1 MPWSVDNIYQYTR
14 FLTNKN
20 QAGGIS
26 ATDLFNAWNGEQA
39 MYHQDLVGRWQKQS
53 NTKTG
58 IMSGLVEDE
67 VTISAL
73 SPFIV
78 PLTNVAIA
86 GGIAAKPVD
95 YIYGVALRINGA
107 KVFSVSHD
115 MVASVN
121 DDVIDP
127 PSIPDNK
134 YYYTEY
140 LNYFS
145 FLPSTVTAYDLDYVA
160 ETTDVVWGFSLDA
173 NKRQVYD
180 PTPGVSIQ
188 PKWNKN
194 TTIEITRRT
203 LKSFG
208 LHFDSREFE
217 NFGESNTQTGD

>member
-1 MPWSVDNIYQYTR
+1 MPWSVDNIYQYTK

-26 ATDLFNAWNGEQA
+26 ATDLFNAWNAEQSQ
-39 MYHQDLVGRWQKQS
+39 YHQDLVGRWQKQN

-58 IMSGLVEDE
+58 INTGLVEDE
-67 VTISAL
+67 ITISSL

-78 PLTNVAIA
+78 PATISIA
-86 GGIAAKPVD
+86 GGQGLKPAD
-95 YIYGVALRINGA
+95 YIYAIALRINGT
-107 KVFSVSHD
+107 KVFSVNHD
-115 MVASVN
+115 MIWAVN

-127 PSIPDNK
+127 PSVADNS

-145 FLPSTVTAYDLDYVA
+145 FLPNTVTSFDLDYVA
-160 ETTDVVWGFSLDA
+160 ETTDIVWGYTLDGQ
-173 NKRQVYD
+173 NREVYN
-180 PTPGVSIQ
+180 PGASTQ

-194 TTIEITRRT
+194 TVIEITKRT
-203 LKSFG
+203 LKGFG

-217 NFGESNTQTGD
+217 AFGESNIQTGN

>member
-1 MPWSVDNIYQYTR
+1 MPWSVNDILNYTK

-26 ATDLFNAWNGEQA
+26 STDLFSAWNGEQA
-39 MYHQDLVGRWQKQS
+39 MLHQDLVGRWQKQN

-58 IMSGLVEDE
+58 IMSGLIEDE

-73 SPFIV
+73 SPFIIPV
-78 PLTNVAIA
+78 TIGVA
-86 GGIAAKPVD
+86 GGLGFKPAD

-115 MVASVN
+115 MIWAVM

-127 PSIPDNK
+127 PLIPDDS

-140 LNYFS
+140 LSYFS
-145 FLPSTVTAYDLDYVA
+145 FLPATVTSFDLDYVA
-160 ETTDVVWGFSLDA
+160 ETTDIVWGFTLDG
-173 NKRQVYD
+173 NNRQVYN
-180 PTPGVSIQ
+180 PATSIQ
-188 PKWNKN
+188 SKWNKN

-217 NFGESNTQTGD
+217 NFGQSNIQTGD

>member
-26 ATDLFNAWNGEQA
+26 STDLFNAWNGEQA
-39 MYHQDLVGRWQKQS
+39 MLHQDLVGRWQKQN

-58 IMSGLVEDE
+58 VMSGLIEDE

-78 PLTNVAIA
+78 PLTGVAIA
-86 GGIAAKPVD
+86 GGIAAKPAN
-95 YIYGVALRINGA
+95 YIYGVALRINSQ

-115 MVASVN
+115 MIWAVN
-121 DDVIDP
+121 EDVIDP
-127 PSIPDNK
+127 PSIAANS

-145 FLPSTVTAYDLDYVA
+145 FLPAIVTAFDLDYVA
-160 ETTDVVWGFSLDA
+160 ETTDIVWGFTLDA

-180 PTPGVSIQ
+180 PATSVQ
-188 PKWNKN
+188 PLWNKN

-217 NFGESNTQTGD
+217 NFGESNIQTGD

>member
-1 MPWSVDNIYQYTR
+1 MPWSVDNILSYTK

-20 QAGGIS
+20 QAGSIS
-26 ATDLFNAWNGEQA
+26 STDLFNSWNGEQA
-39 MYHQDLVGRWQKQS
+39 MLHQDLVGRWQKQN

-73 SPFIV
+73 SPFIIPV
-78 PLTNVAIA
+78 TIAI
-86 GGIAAKPVD
+86 GGGLGFKPVD

-115 MVASVN
+115 MIWAVN

-127 PSIPDNK
+127 PSIPEDS

-140 LNYFS
+140 LSYFS
-145 FLPSTVTAYDLDYVA
+145 FLPSTVNTFELDYVA
-160 ETTDVVWGFSLDA
+160 ETTDIIWGFTLDV
-173 NKRQVYD
+173 NGRQVYN
-180 PTPGVSIQ
+180 PATSVQ

-217 NFGESNTQTGD
+217 NFGVSNIQTGD

>member
-1 MPWSVDNIYQYTR
+1 MPWDVNQIYNYTK

-78 PLTNVAIA
+78 PLTSVAIA
-86 GGIAAKPVD
+86 GGVAVKPAD
-95 YIYGVALRINGA
+95 YISGVALRINGA

-127 PSIPDNK
+127 ASIADNK

-145 FLPSTVTAYDLDYVA
+145 FLPGTVTAYDLDYVA
-160 ETTDVVWGFSLDA
+160 ETTDVVWNYTLDA
-173 NKRQVYD
+173 NNRQAY
-180 PTPGVSIQ
+180 TPLGSVQ
-188 PKWNKN
+188 PKWNKS

-203 LKSFG
+203 LYSFG

-217 NFGESNTQTGD
+217 NFGQSNIQTGD

>member
-1 MPWSVDNIYQYTR
+1 MPWSVNNIYQYTL

-26 ATDLFNAWNGEQA
+26 ATDLFNAWNAEQSQ
-39 MYHQDLVGRWQKQS
+39 YHQDLVGRWQKQN

-58 IMSGLVEDE
+58 IMSGLIEDE

-73 SPFIV
+73 SPFII
-78 PLTNVAIA
+78 PLNAINIT
-86 GGIAAKPVD
+86 GGRGLKPAD
-95 YIYGVALRINGA
+95 YIYGIALRINGS

-115 MVASVN
+115 MIWAVN

-127 PSIPDNK
+127 PSTIDNS

-145 FLPSTVTAYDLDYVA
+145 FLPATVTAFDLDYVA
-160 ETTDVVWGFSLDA
+160 ETRDVVWGFTLDA
-173 NKRQVYD
+173 NNREVYSAGAS
-180 PTPGVSIQ
+180 TQ
-188 PKWNKN
+188 PQWNKN
-194 TTIEITRRT
+194 TVIEITKRT
-203 LKSFG
+203 LKGFG

-217 NFGESNTQTGD
+217 NFGESNIQTGN

>member
-26 ATDLFNAWNGEQA
+26 ATDLFNAWNAEQSQ
-39 MYHQDLVGRWQKQS
+39 YHQDLVGRWQKQN

-58 IMSGLVEDE
+58 IMSGLIEDE

-73 SPFIV
+73 SPFIL
-78 PLTNVAIA
+78 PLTSQPIA
-86 GGIAAKPVD
+86 GGIAFKPMD
-95 YIYGVALRINGA
+95 YIYGVALRINGT

-115 MVASVN
+115 MIWAVN

-127 PSIPDNK
+127 PSIPDNS

-140 LNYFS
+140 LSYFS
-145 FLPSTVTAYDLDYVA
+145 FLPDAVTLYDLDYVA
-160 ETTDVVWGFSLDA
+160 ETTDIVWGFTLDA
-173 NKRQVYD
+173 NNRQVYN
-180 PTPGVSIQ
+180 PAPGASVQ

-194 TTIEITRRT
+194 TTIEITKRT
-203 LKSFG
+203 LKGFG

-217 NFGESNTQTGD
+217 NFGESNIQTGN

>member
-1 MPWSVDNIYQYTR
+1 MPWSVDNIYSYTR

-39 MYHQDLVGRWQKQS
+39 MQHQDLVGRWQKQS

-58 IMSGLVEDE
+58 VMSGLIEDE
-67 VTISAL
+67 VTISML
-73 SPFIV
+73 SPFIIPV
-78 PLTNVAIA
+78 TIPVA
-86 GGIAAKPVD
+86 GGIGFKPLD
-95 YIYGVALRINGA
+95 YIYGVALRLNKA

-115 MVASVN
+115 TIWAVE

-127 PSIPDNK
+127 PSIPDDS

-145 FLPSTVTAYDLDYVA
+145 FLPATVTSFQLDYVA
-160 ETTDVVWGFSLDA
+160 ETSDIVWGFTLDA
-173 NKRQVYD
+173 NNRQVYN
-180 PTPGVSIQ
+180 PATSVQ

-194 TTIEITRRT
+194 TVIEITRRT

-217 NFGESNTQTGD
+217 NFGESNIQTGN

>member
-39 MYHQDLVGRWQKQS
+39 MLHQDLVGRWQKQS

-58 IMSGLVEDE
+58 IMSGLIEDE

-73 SPFIV
+73 SPFLIQ
-78 PLTNVAIA
+78 LTAIPIA
-86 GGIAAKPVD
+86 GGRGLKPAD

-115 MVASVN
+115 MIWAVN

-127 PSIPDNK
+127 PSIVDDA
-134 YYYTEY
+134 YYYSESQ
-140 LNYFS
+140 NYFA
-145 FLPSTVTAYDLDYVA
+145 FLPPDVTVFDLDYIA
-160 ETTDVVWGFSLDA
+160 ETTDVVWGYSLDV
-173 NKRQVYD
+173 NNRQIYN
-180 PTPGVSIQ
+180 PAPGVSIQ

-194 TTIEITRRT
+194 TVIEITRRT

-217 NFGESNTQTGD
+217 NFGESNIQTGD

>member
-39 MYHQDLVGRWQKQS
+39 MQHQDLVGRWQKQS

-67 VTISAL
+67 VTISML

-78 PLTNVAIA
+78 PVTIAIA
-86 GGIAAKPVD
+86 GGLAFKPTD
-95 YIYGVALRINGA
+95 YISGVALRINGA

-115 MVASVN
+115 TIWAVM

-127 PSIPDNK
+127 PSIEDDS

-140 LNYFS
+140 LSYFS
-145 FLPSTVTAYDLDYVA
+145 ILPDSATSLQLDYVA
-160 ETTDVVWGFSLDA
+160 ETTDIVWGYTLDA
-173 NKRQVYD
+173 NGRQVYNSA
-180 PTPGVSIQ
+180 TSVQ

-194 TTIEITRRT
+194 TVIEITRRT

-217 NFGESNTQTGD
+217 NFGESNIQTGD

>member
-1 MPWSVDNIYQYTR
+1 MPWSVDNIYSYSR

-26 ATDLFNAWNGEQA
+26 STDLFNAWNGEQA
-39 MYHQDLVGRWQKQS
+39 MLHQDVVGRWQKQS

-58 IMSGLVEDE
+58 IMSGLIEDE
-67 VTISAL
+67 VTISMLA
-73 SPFIV
+73 PFIV
-78 PLTNVAIA
+78 PATIAVA
-86 GGIAAKPVD
+86 GGLGFKPLD

-107 KVFSVSHD
+107 KVFSVTHD
-115 MVASVN
+115 TIYAVN

-127 PSIPDNK
+127 ASIPDNR

-140 LNYFS
+140 LTYFS
-145 FLPSTVTAYDLDYVA
+145 FLPSGVTTFDLDYVA
-160 ETTDVVWGFSLDA
+160 ETNDIVWGFTLDGQ
-173 NKRQVYD
+173 NRQVYN
-180 PTPGVSIQ
+180 PATSVQ

-194 TTIEITRRT
+194 TVIEITRRT

-217 NFGESNTQTGD
+217 NFGQSNIQTGD